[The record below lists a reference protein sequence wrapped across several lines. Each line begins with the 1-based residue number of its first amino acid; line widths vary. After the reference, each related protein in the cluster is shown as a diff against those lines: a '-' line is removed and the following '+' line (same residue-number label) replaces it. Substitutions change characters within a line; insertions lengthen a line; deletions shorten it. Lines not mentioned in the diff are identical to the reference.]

1 MTPIIPGQPAFTR
14 VLDRSQDTLLR
25 ESGWELKNGATT
37 ENSVRYDYS
46 LTDGR
51 LSSISNPQLSNVS
64 FAYGYE
70 TGSSLV
76 KTVTGPAHTVT
87 NTYEQNRNTLDVK
100 ENKAGTSVVSRY
112 DYTVNAIGQRS
123 NVAQTGTA
131 FASSRDIA
139 WGYDS
144 LGQVTRADST
154 IPGLD
159 RAYAFDMIGNRLRA
173 ATGSIDPNDP
183 AAATYT
189 PNALNQ
195 YSQITNNSITN
206 NSAFDADGNM
216 TAGPLPANVNAN
228 STLVW
233 DGENRLI
240 QATVGTT
247 GSVVR
252 YSYDSQSRR
261 IAETVGTT
269 TKLTIYDGW
278 NPIAEYWRAG
288 LQPASLAK
296 SFTWGIDLSGTLQGA
311 GGVGGL
317 LMTSLITN
325 NSITSNYFP
334 TYDGNGNVSE
344 YLNESGEVSAHYE
357 YDPFGKTTVATG
369 PKANDFAHRFST
381 KPLDPTTGLYYYG
394 RRFYDPNTGRW
405 PSRDPI
411 AEEGGVNL
419 YGFVG
424 NDPIWHID
432 VLGLIK
438 KECPFNVTAGHSGD
452 PDEDGN
458 VDSRKK
464 EFDKNKDNCNSGR
477 FYGASCGRTG
487 VGSNLAWPTPE
498 AKQMSLDGTMP
509 NKYNPETG
517 KYDLPNPWNGAA
529 DPNDLT
535 IGQLIK
541 RQIQQAEA
549 DAQKECEDK
558 EKCCARIILKVTCLS
573 DLDNPLSGSMA
584 TARKHDPLAK
594 KGCNFSNVYECPNS
608 KGKGGGWKGPKFD
621 Q

>member
-1 MTPIIPGQPAFTR
+1 
-14 VLDRSQDTLLR
+14 
-25 ESGWELKNGATT
+25 
-37 ENSVRYDYS
+37 
-46 LTDGR
+46 
-51 LSSISNPQLSNVS
+51 
-64 FAYGYE
+64 
-70 TGSSLV
+70 
-76 KTVTGPAHTVT
+76 
-87 NTYEQNRNTLDVK
+87 
-100 ENKAGTSVVSRY
+100 
-112 DYTVNAIGQRS
+112 VNALGQRS

-131 FASSRDIA
+131 FAAARSTA
-139 WGYDS
+139 WAYDP

-206 NSAFDADGNM
+206 NPAFDADGNM
-216 TAGPLPANVNAN
+216 TSGALPANVNAN

-381 KPLDPTTGLYYYG
+381 KPLDLTTGLYYYG
-394 RRFYDPNTGRW
+394 YRFYDPNSGRW

-411 AEEGGVNL
+411 EERGGVNL

-424 NDPIWHID
+424 NNGVGKWDY
-432 VLGLIK
+432 LGMLG
-438 KECPFNVTAGHSGD
+438 C
-452 PDEDGN
+452 DGC
-458 VDSRKK
+458 DGKSKGSTTLTKHYSYDCMDGKTDK
-464 EFDKNKDNCNSGR
+464 EFLDDLKVSGAIITVLLAANDVPTPGGNP
-477 FYGASCGRTG
+477 YGTAPATGG
-487 VGSNLAWPTPE
+487 VGSSAPAVTTGLNAIHEYWWTLRQ
-498 AKQMSLDGTMP
+498 AKIRN
-509 NKYNPETG
+509 NKGYNKCV
-517 KYDLPNPWNGAA
+517 KY
-529 DPNDLT
+529 
-535 IGQLIK
+535 
-541 RQIQQAEA
+541 EC
-549 DAQKECEDK
+549 KEC
-558 EKCCARIILKVTCLS
+558 KCCAIFSKSWTVT
-573 DLDNPLSGSMA
+573 A
-584 TARKHDPLAK
+584 TGVAEGKTVAAARAAADKA
-594 KGCNFSNVYECPNS
+594 CP
-608 KGKGGGWKGPKFD
+608 
-621 Q
+621 